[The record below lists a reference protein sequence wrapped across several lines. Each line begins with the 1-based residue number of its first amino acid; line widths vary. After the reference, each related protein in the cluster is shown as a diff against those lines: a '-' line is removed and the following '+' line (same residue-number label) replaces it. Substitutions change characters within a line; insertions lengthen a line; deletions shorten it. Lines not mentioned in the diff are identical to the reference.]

1 MRAVS
6 PSPHDGFMPPAH
18 AGAVTTAQVPDAP
31 VPDAQAPVGPLSDLD
46 LLTGPSAHDLLAAAV
61 GTVGGQL
68 VRWRVRQV
76 DHRPGRSVTASYAAR
91 VRWGTTEQEET
102 LGASTGTF
110 PGPVPPTP
118 EGVLTLSD
126 GSRDVQVWRVPLDPG
141 LPGLAAASDPAAV
154 AAVLTRFGAPC
165 APEQVRLRM
174 RAYRPRRR
182 AVVQADVPGG
192 RLFLKVL
199 RPHRAAE
206 LHERHRLLHRAGLPV
221 PRSLGVTPDG
231 VVVLEPLLGE
241 PMRPRLV
248 TGGPVPSGR
257 ALVDLVE
264 RFPPAVL
271 DLPERRSWSH
281 GASHYAGVVAAAL
294 PEAGDRARAVART
307 VLAAVADVPAD
318 EPCHGDL
325 YEGQLLLDGPRV
337 SGLLDVDSVGPGR
350 RADDLACLLAHA
362 HVLELMRPE
371 RATRLQAVR
380 ADWLAAAD
388 AVLDPAE
395 VRVRT
400 AGVLLSLTTGPHR
413 VQEDGWQ
420 EATLARVAAAERW
433 LEDAG

>member
-1 MRAVS
+1 
-6 PSPHDGFMPPAH
+6 MPPAH
-18 AGAVTTAQVPDAP
+18 AAAVTTAQAP
-31 VPDAQAPVGPLSDLD
+31 GTATRSTGTTSTGTTSDLE

-61 GTVGGQL
+61 TTGGGEL

-76 DHRPGRSVTASYAAR
+76 DHRPGRSVTASYTAR
-91 VRWGTTEQEET
+91 VRWGAHEQDET

-110 PGPVPPTP
+110 PGPAPSAPD
-118 EGVLTLSD
+118 GVLTLSD
-126 GSRDVQVWRVPLDPG
+126 GVRDVQVWRLPLDPA
-141 LPGLAAASDPAAV
+141 LPGLAAACDPVAV
-154 AAVLTRFGAPC
+154 AAALSRFGAAC
-165 APEQVRLRM
+165 APDQVRLTM
-174 RAYRPRRR
+174 RAYRPRRG

-199 RPHRAAE
+199 RPHRSAE
-206 LHERHRLLHRAGLPV
+206 LHDRHRLLHGAGLPV
-221 PRSLGVTPDG
+221 PRSLGHTPDG

-241 PMRPRLV
+241 PMRPRLLS
-248 TGGPVPSGR
+248 GGPVPSGR
-257 ALVDLVE
+257 ALVDLVD
-264 RFPPAVL
+264 RLPRAVL
-271 DLPERRSWSH
+271 DLPQRRSWSH
-281 GASHYAGVVAAAL
+281 GAAHYAGVVAAAL
-294 PEAGDRARAVART
+294 PEAGDRVRAVADA
-307 VLAAVADVPAD
+307 VLDAVRDVPAD

-362 HVLELMRPE
+362 HVLGLMRPRREE
-371 RATRLQAVR
+371 RLAAVR

-420 EATLARVAAAERW
+420 EATLARVAACERW
-433 LEDAG
+433 LGAAG

>member
-1 MRAVS
+1 M
-6 PSPHDGFMPPAH
+6 PSAH
-18 AGAVTTAQVPDAP
+18 AGAVTPAQAPDAP
-31 VPDAQAPVGPLSDLD
+31 AGSPSDLD
-46 LLTGPSAHDLLAAAV
+46 LLTGPSVHDLLAAAV
-61 GTVGGQL
+61 GTAGGEL

-91 VRWGTTEQEET
+91 VRWGAHEQEET

-110 PGPVPPTP
+110 SGPVPATP
-118 EGVLTLSD
+118 DGVLTLSD
-126 GSRDVQVWRVPLDPG
+126 GSREVQVWRVPLDPG

-154 AAVLTRFGAPC
+154 AAVLTRFGAGC
-165 APEQVRLRM
+165 APDQVRLRM

-192 RLFLKVL
+192 RLFLKVV
-199 RPHRAAE
+199 RPHRARE
-206 LHERHRLLHRAGLPV
+206 LHERHRMLHGAGLPV
-221 PRSLGVTPDG
+221 PRSLGLTADG

-241 PMRPRLV
+241 PMRPRLL

-257 ALVDLVE
+257 ALVELVD
-264 RFPPAVL
+264 RLPPAVL

-281 GASHYAGVVAAAL
+281 GAAHYAGVVAAAL
-294 PEAGDRARAVART
+294 PEAGDRVRAVADA
-307 VLAAVADVPAD
+307 VLDGVRDVPAD

-362 HVLELMRPE
+362 HVLGLMRPE
-371 RATRLQAVR
+371 REDRLRAVGV
-380 ADWLAAAD
+380 DWLAAAD
-388 AVLDPAE
+388 GALDPAE

-413 VQEDGWQ
+413 VQEAGWQ
-420 EATLARVAAAERW
+420 DATLARVAAAERW

>member
-1 MRAVS
+1 
-6 PSPHDGFMPPAH
+6 MPLAE
-18 AGAVTTAQVPDAP
+18 ALAVTTADAADAP
-31 VPDAQAPVGPLSDLD
+31 APDDVS
-46 LLTGPSAHDLLAAAV
+46 LLTGPSAHELLAAAV
-61 GTVGGQL
+61 GTAGGEL

-76 DHRPGRSVTASYAAR
+76 DHRPGRSVTTSYAAR
-91 VRWGTTEQEET
+91 VRWGTHEQDET

-110 PGPVPPTP
+110 PGPGTATP
-118 EGVLTLSD
+118 AGVLTLSD
-126 GSRDVQVWRVPLDPG
+126 GDRDVQVWRVPVDPG
-141 LPGLAAASDPAAV
+141 LPGLAAACDPAAV
-154 AAVLTRFGAPC
+154 AAVLTRFGAAC
-165 APEQVRLRM
+165 APDQVRLRM

-192 RLFLKVL
+192 RLYLKVL
-199 RPHRAAE
+199 RPHRAQE
-206 LHERHRLLHRAGLPV
+206 LHERHRLLHGAGLPV
-221 PRSLGVTPDG
+221 PRSLGFTADG

-257 ALVDLVE
+257 ALVELVD
-264 RFPPAVL
+264 RFPRSVL
-271 DLPERRSWSH
+271 DLPERKSWSH
-281 GASHYAGVVAAAL
+281 GAGHYASVVAAAL
-294 PEAGDRARAVART
+294 PEAGERVRAVADA
-307 VLAAVADVPAD
+307 VLAAVRDAPAD

-325 YEGQLLLDGPRV
+325 YEAQLLLDGPRV

-362 HVLELMRPE
+362 HVLGLMRPE
-371 RATRLQAVR
+371 REERLGAIR

-433 LEDAG
+433 LGAAG